1 MQKEGAQVSG
11 WNLETIALALSEF
24 ILQWSRVITNTVN
37 MKFLIKRTLLG
48 GPRKAPIVYCIFPYH
63 LTLITK
69 FHFARMKS

>member
-37 MKFLIKRTLLG
+37 TKFLMKQTLLVV
-48 GPRKAPIVYCIFPYH
+48 PAKCP
-63 LTLITK
+63 
-69 FHFARMKS
+69 